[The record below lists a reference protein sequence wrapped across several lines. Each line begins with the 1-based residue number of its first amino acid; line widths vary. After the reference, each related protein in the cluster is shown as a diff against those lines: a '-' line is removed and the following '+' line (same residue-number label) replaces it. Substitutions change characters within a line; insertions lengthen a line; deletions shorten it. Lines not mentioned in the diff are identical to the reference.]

1 MLNDEKYIQCQEVF
15 TANSVFQGKVKIF
28 LIQYIQPVKAITLMF
43 LVRENTTRK
52 ELHRL
57 ELTSKVTT
65 GVNKQ
70 GNYLPIMALL
80 WDYISNVIAELKL

>member
-1 MLNDEKYIQCQEVF
+1 MVKTIFSAVEIF

-28 LIQYIQPVKAITLMF
+28 LIQYMQSVKAITLMF

-52 ELHRL
+52 ELRRL

-65 GVNKQ
+65 GDNKQ
-70 GNYLPIMALL
+70 GNYLPITALL
-80 WDYISNVIAELKL
+80 GDYIRNVIAELNL

>member
-1 MLNDEKYIQCQEVF
+1 MVKTIFSAVEIF

-28 LIQYIQPVKAITLMF
+28 LIQYMQSVKAITLMF

-57 ELTSKVTT
+57 QLTSKVTT
-65 GVNKQ
+65 GVNK
-70 GNYLPIMALL
+70 
-80 WDYISNVIAELKL
+80 

>member
-1 MLNDEKYIQCQEVF
+1 MVKNIFSAMEIF
-15 TANSVFQGKVKIF
+15 TASSVFQDKVKIF

-57 ELTSKVTT
+57 ELTSKVT
-65 GVNKQ
+65 
-70 GNYLPIMALL
+70 I
-80 WDYISNVIAELKL
+80 